1 MQDTIKT
8 YKPKRSKKIV
18 RRRAGKS
25 IAQGLGSL
33 IGGTGLGY
41 ATRDV
46 DIWPEGTSLPVQLG
60 VETGAAYKAS
70 KALQNKKVQK
80 YLSNMVKKVGP
91 TVAKRIGT
99 GFIGGGPVPA
109 LLAGGYTLGQMGP
122 EFSRFVPQLTGDTTW
137 KEDGWDSP
145 EEFQKAVIENL
156 PVVLGQGVDYVKKRK
171 KQVHKKGFTEYQKK
185 HPHLFDAK
193 GKYKGM
199 LSGGRKKRKRNKNS
213 GDSYVSK
220 FGYD

>member
-1 MQDTIKT
+1 MQDMIKT
-8 YKPKRSKKIV
+8 YKPKKSKKIV
-18 RRRAGKS
+18 RRQAGKA
-25 IAQGLGSL
+25 IGSL

-60 VETGAAYKAS
+60 AETAAAYQGS
-70 KALQNKKVQK
+70 KALQNKKVQQ
-80 YLSNMVKKVGP
+80 YLSNLVKKVGP

-137 KEDGWDSP
+137 KDLEYDSP
-145 EEFQKAVIENL
+145 EEFQKAVIDNI
-156 PVVLGQGVDYVKKRK
+156 PVVLGQGVDALGERYREVRRKAPAVKKRK
-171 KQVHKKGFTEYQKK
+171 QSKSKQRRR
-185 HPHLFDAK
+185 
-193 GKYKGM
+193 KYARAMTRIDK
-199 LSGGRKKRKRNKNS
+199 SG
-213 GDSYVSK
+213 SK
-220 FGYD
+220 LVAEGYK

>member
-8 YKPKRSKKIV
+8 YKPKRKKIV
-18 RRRAGKS
+18 RRQAGKA
-25 IAQGLGSL
+25 IGSL

-46 DIWPEGTSLPVQLG
+46 DIWPEGTSEPVQLG
-60 VETGAAYKAS
+60 AETAAAYQGS

-80 YLSNMVKKVGP
+80 YLSNLVKKVGP

-99 GFIGGGPVPA
+99 GCIGGGPVPA

-137 KEDGWDSP
+137 KKDGWESP

-156 PVVLGQGVDYVKKRK
+156 PVVLGQGVDALGERYREVRRKAPAEKKRK
-171 KQVHKKGFTEYQKK
+171 LSKSKQRRR
-185 HPHLFDAK
+185 
-193 GKYKGM
+193 KYARAMTRINK
-199 LSGGRKKRKRNKNS
+199 SG
-213 GDSYVSK
+213 SK
-220 FGYD
+220 LVAEGYK

>member
-25 IAQGLGSL
+25 VAQGLGSL

-80 YLSNMVKKVGP
+80 YLKDLVKKVGP
-91 TVAKRIGT
+91 SLVKRMGQ
-99 GFIGGGPVPA
+99 GMIGGGPVPS
-109 LLAGGYTLGQMGP
+109 LIAGGYTLGQMAP
-122 EFSRFVPQLTGDTTW
+122 HFSMYFPQLTGDTTW
-137 KEDGWDSP
+137 KKDGWESP
-145 EEFQKAVIENL
+145 EEFQKATIENM
-156 PVVLGQGVDYVKKRK
+156 PVVLGGVQDAFRERYQEVRRKAPAEKKRK
-171 KQVHKKGFTEYQKK
+171 QSKSKQRRR
-185 HPHLFDAK
+185 
-193 GKYKGM
+193 KYARAMTRINK
-199 LSGGRKKRKRNKNS
+199 SG
-213 GDSYVSK
+213 SK
-220 FGYD
+220 LVAEGYK